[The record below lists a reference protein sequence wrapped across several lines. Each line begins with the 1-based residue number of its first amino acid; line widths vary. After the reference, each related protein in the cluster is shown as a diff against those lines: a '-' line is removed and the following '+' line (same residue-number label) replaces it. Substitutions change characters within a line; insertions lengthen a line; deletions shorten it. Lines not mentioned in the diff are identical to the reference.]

1 MSTADHSRSEPAPA
15 ASEIAA
21 QLCEA
26 DFVRL
31 VTTPDGDALAA
42 TGVLAQTLTVPFQAS
57 VARNEVGE
65 SEADV
70 TVTIGRADGD
80 VAIIEEPLSVRA
92 FEVAQALNESE
103 SDSNSISDHGP
114 VLVLALAGIVA
125 AERDLSA
132 HTDAFGIEV
141 TDIDSIPGIGVPTT
155 DLADGLA
162 HTTLVHAP
170 FSGDLEAAT
179 EALSD
184 IVPDINANPD
194 LDEHGRVV
202 ASMLALSVVR
212 EAKTR
217 ASETIDRAVCPYG
230 VAEIGGTTQLPFAT
244 LAGYADVLD
253 ALARSWPGIGLA
265 LALGHDCHEAA
276 LDGWREHARA
286 AHTAIHNADISRYRG
301 LVVAD
306 ITETT
311 SESGTIG
318 TVARLVRDYRSQE
331 PVVLAIAD
339 DAVAGTA
346 VERERDVTAALTE
359 AVAAVDE
366 KASATGRGRYA
377 YAQSAITTRKDA
389 FVDAFREAI

>member
-65 SEADV
+65 SEADM
-70 TVTIGRADGD
+70 TVTIGRADGN

-103 SDSNSISDHGP
+103 SDSNSISDPGP

-132 HTDAFGIEV
+132 HTDAFDIEA
-141 TDIDSIPGIGVPTT
+141 TDIDSTPGIGVPTT

-184 IVPDINANPD
+184 IVPDSATPD

-230 VAEIGGTTQLPFAT
+230 VAEVGGTTQLPFAT

-265 LALGHDCHEAA
+265 LALGHDCYEAA